1 MGDGMHRRTVYIVD
15 DDAGVRDAVSLVLSL
30 EGHATASFNSA
41 EAFLQAWQP
50 PWQGCLLLD
59 LKMQGMS
66 GLELQRRLQQAA
78 SPLRVVFMT
87 AHGDVAAAREA
98 FLADAVDF
106 LEKPFDPQQLLAAVG
121 RGLRPRPAVQ
131 PGPLAPPA
139 LTGELSPRELQ
150 VTALLVQGLPHRQ
163 IANAL
168 GISPRTVEVHK
179 ARILQKTGAANV
191 VELVHR
197 HAAGTPAD
205 PTQT

>member
-1 MGDGMHRRTVYIVD
+1 MHHRTVYIVD

-106 LEKPFDPQQLLAAVG
+106 LEKPFDPPQLLAAVA
-121 RGLRPRPAVQ
+121 RGLRPSPAAK
-131 PGPLAPPA
+131 PGPLTASS
-139 LTGELSPRELQ
+139 LGGELSPREVQ
-150 VTALLVQGLPHRQ
+150 VMALLVQGLPHRQ
-163 IANAL
+163 IASAL

-179 ARILQKTGAANV
+179 ARILQKTGAANI

-197 HAAGTPAD
+197 HATGSPPD
-205 PTQT
+205 RTQA